1 MRTALIVLFVLAF
14 GAHAQTPLG
23 TVTGLATDPSGGSV
37 PNASVTLTNQ
47 DTGVRRAVS
56 TNTSGA
62 YSFPDLAPGVYRLGA
77 SAKGFRSL
85 TTRGFAVEA
94 YGTVRQDLKFEIAAE
109 STEVLV
115 TEAAPAAIE
124 LETPAVGSDMLARQ
138 IIEVPTNL
146 RSIAKNSGDS
156 GLISEIMPLTVPGV
170 VQVGNGAKWLTPAP
184 ARAA

>member
-1 MRTALIVLFVLAF
+1 MVLLALAC

-37 PNASVTLTNQ
+37 PNASVSLTNQ
-47 DTGVRRAVS
+47 DTGVRRAAS

-77 SAKGFRSL
+77 SAKGFRPL
-85 TTRGFAVEA
+85 ATRGFAVEA

-115 TEAAPAAIE
+115 TEAAPATLE
-124 LETPAVGSDMLARQ
+124 METPAVVASLFGRQ
-138 IIEVPTNL
+138 IIEAPTNL
-146 RSIAKNSGDS
+146 RSVSKNSGES
-156 GLISEIMPLTVPGV
+156 QSVMRLAANASSS
-170 VQVGNGAKWLTPAP
+170 AWLSLSNSIRSCPQNTSPSST
-184 ARAA
+184 